1 MKSIKFEPSKK
12 FRHYGDK
19 VKQISF
25 HPSKPLIMMAHYN
38 GEMSI
43 FNYNTQTL
51 NKKIE
56 VSKKPIRSAIWAGE
70 DWIVTAGDDLKIRVF
85 NFHTTQKL
93 YEFEGHKDFLRKVIF
108 NPVFQYFLTCSD
120 DKSIIRWSL
129 QNDNFVNVFSYEE
142 HKHFVM
148 DIKLQSNNEDIFAS
162 SSLDGLIKIW
172 NINSKTS
179 NYSLK
184 GHKAGINCLEFS
196 KGNRQLLASG
206 GDDYSVIIWDLST
219 RTIMQKIDEHE
230 GNVVDLV
237 FMTSL
242 PFLVSIAED
251 GKCNFYNTRNFEFCF
266 AQLNFMQ
273 KGWSL
278 SAKDNLIA
286 CGHDEGGLVLQIGKN
301 QSLASSGKGKLVWSK
316 NNEIYSANLKAVVTK
331 NLRNFEKIDL
341 ESKEMGGLEI
351 FPHKILHNDNAQYF
365 CLVDDTDYLIYKSQT
380 YKQVMYGK
388 CKEFV
393 WGPQNKFA
401 TLDQH
406 QNLIIQNLNGNQIAS
421 LKFEFQIE
429 SIYGGNYLGLSS
441 SEFVVFYDWN
451 GEQSMGRIDVETKD
465 LIWENETLIVNTEK
479 SIFVLEVHPELPE
492 EDVFVLKSEIVDSFE
507 KGLFIS
513 GLFFYINEAFKLN
526 VIIGNRSF
534 TLSNIGFQASP
545 LEYLDNHER
554 IFFFD
559 SNCQTTSFRISQNLL
574 KLLSALKT
582 PVDDNDETVIER
594 GLALS
599 EEENSFAVSTL
610 QTFEYYQ
617 LAFKISKNVSKKIDL
632 AIRLKQLDS
641 CLILCE
647 QIKEPIYWKK
657 IGDLAL
663 TEGRF
668 DIAENCF
675 WSCED
680 LNSLFLLGTCTGN
693 LQMIEK
699 IAKTAQMKKNYSV
712 AYNCYWN
719 SNNSEGCLS
728 VLLESERF
736 GEALIFARSYL
747 PSKIKQ
753 IYTNWTNNALSLG
766 NNLLVKKIIRFSSSE
781 EDLSISIDL
790 QTLIE
795 TKKVKIPI
803 QSQVEF
809 NAEYKRLDM
818 HQLYEKE
825 GKDAVE
831 QKLNVL
837 INRFEKL
844 GSQNKE
850 EPTVE
855 ENTDEG
861 WLETD
866 IPDI

>member
-1 MKSIKFEPSKK
+1 M
-12 FRHYGDK
+12 
-19 VKQISF
+19 
-25 HPSKPLIMMAHYN
+25 
-38 GEMSI
+38 
-43 FNYNTQTL
+43 
-51 NKKIE
+51 
-56 VSKKPIRSAIWAGE
+56 
-70 DWIVTAGDDLKIRVF
+70 
-85 NFHTTQKL
+85 
-93 YEFEGHKDFLRKVIF
+93 
-108 NPVFQYFLTCSD
+108 
-120 DKSIIRWSL
+120 
-129 QNDNFVNVFSYEE
+129 
-142 HKHFVM
+142 
-148 DIKLQSNNEDIFAS
+148 
-162 SSLDGLIKIW
+162 
-172 NINSKTS
+172 
-179 NYSLK
+179 
-184 GHKAGINCLEFS
+184 
-196 KGNRQLLASG
+196 
-206 GDDYSVIIWDLST
+206 
-219 RTIMQKIDEHE
+219 
-230 GNVVDLV
+230 
-237 FMTSL
+237 
-242 PFLVSIAED
+242 
-251 GKCNFYNTRNFEFCF
+251 
-266 AQLNFMQ
+266 
-273 KGWSL
+273 
-278 SAKDNLIA
+278 
-286 CGHDEGGLVLQIGKN
+286 
-301 QSLASSGKGKLVWSK
+301 
-316 NNEIYSANLKAVVTK
+316 
-331 NLRNFEKIDL
+331 
-341 ESKEMGGLEI
+341 
-351 FPHKILHNDNAQYF
+351 
-365 CLVDDTDYLIYKSQT
+365 
-380 YKQVMYGK
+380 
-388 CKEFV
+388 
-393 WGPQNKFA
+393 
-401 TLDQH
+401 
-406 QNLIIQNLNGNQIAS
+406 
-421 LKFEFQIE
+421 
-429 SIYGGNYLGLSS
+429 
-441 SEFVVFYDWN
+441 
-451 GEQSMGRIDVETKD
+451 
-465 LIWENETLIVNTEK
+465 
-479 SIFVLEVHPELPE
+479 
-492 EDVFVLKSEIVDSFE
+492 
-507 KGLFIS
+507 FIS

-861 WLETD
+861 WL
-866 IPDI
+866 